1 MTSLN
6 CYNNRFI
13 SRELQMLI
21 TNNGIITDTTANC
34 YEILGYINDELINK
48 NISELFKINSYNL
61 ISNKEFSIE
70 FTRRDG
76 LTLYLNVQVTQSST
90 DNETG
95 MFYLSI
101 IDISKYKELENR
113 DKLTLRMLKHAKD
126 LVCRLEL
133 IPEMKFTYLSSSV
146 EDFFGYTLE
155 DCLKNPMLPFEIVHP
170 DDKELQLSKIKPDT
184 DFSKLIEVRMKH
196 KNGYYIWVEDYVI
209 PHFNEYK
216 QLIAVE
222 TICRNIQSKKELEE
236 RLEKLGYIDGLTG
249 LYNKNYFLKEM
260 NSLNT
265 EMNIPVGI
273 ILCDLDN
280 LKFTNDSFG
289 HSKGDTLIKN
299 ASEILQS
306 VFEKEHVISR
316 IGGDEFVVIVK
327 NKSSLEITN
336 LFTKLE
342 ESIKIFNKNNKSIT
356 VEMSVGLSY
365 TETSISKMQSTLDIA
380 DTNMY
385 KNKKSKNPK
394 YSRLP

>member
-13 SRELQMLI
+13 SRELQMSI
-21 TNNGIITDTTANC
+21 TTSGIITDATDNC
-34 YEILGYINDELINK
+34 YEILGYINYELINK
-48 NISELFKINSYNL
+48 NISELFKINSHNL
-61 ISNKEFSIE
+61 ISNKEFNIE
-70 FTRRDG
+70 FTKKDG
-76 LTLYLNVQVTQSST
+76 LTRYLNVQVAQSST
-90 DNETG
+90 DNEIET
-95 MFYLSI
+95 FYLSI

-133 IPEMKFTYLSSSV
+133 IPKMKFSYLSSSV

-155 DCLKNPMLPFEIVHP
+155 DCQKNPMLPFEIVHP

-209 PHFNEYK
+209 PHFNEHK

-222 TICRNIQSKKELEE
+222 TICRNIQAKKELEE
-236 RLEKLGYIDGLTG
+236 RLEKLGYIDSLTG

-265 EMNIPVGI
+265 ETNISVGI

-299 ASEILQS
+299 TSEILQS

-327 NKSSLEITN
+327 NKSSLEIRN

-342 ESIKIFNKNNKSIT
+342 ESIKTFNKKNKIT
-356 VEMSVGLSY
+356 PVEMSVGLSY
-365 TETSISKMQSTLDIA
+365 TETSISRMQSTLDIA
-380 DTNMY
+380 DSNMY